1 MPPDADKA
9 SNGKPP
15 IASPS
20 IDWGRIVVPVT
31 GGPRDASAIAAAA
44 AVARRHEAELRI
56 AYAPPDP
63 SELTPW
69 LTEGFMGSVQADTV
83 ESLREAGVEGE
94 RAASAACQSE
104 GYAKKRFLALKTPVW
119 RAMAVQCRLADLVV
133 FGSEAAQ
140 GKGPLAEIFELVL
153 MEERAA
159 TLVARGDLYPSGIAV
174 VAWNGGDPA
183 SRAAR
188 RAVPLLRHASKVI
201 IAGALASDEVCG
213 LDDLKD
219 YYASR
224 GIDAEVRPLD
234 LVSDMGSALIAVAER
249 EGAGLLVAGAFG
261 RTRLR
266 EFIFGGATRTLLH
279 GDGPS
284 LFLAH

>member
-1 MPPDADKA
+1 MPSDAIKSA
-9 SNGKPP
+9 SDRAVSPKS
-15 IASPS
+15 AS
-20 IDWGRIVVPVT
+20 DWGRIVVPVA
-31 GGPRDASAIAAAA
+31 GGERDGAAIAAGA

-56 AYAPPDP
+56 AYTPPDP

-69 LTEGFMGSVQADTV
+69 LTEGFIGGVQANTV
-83 ESLREAGVEGE
+83 ETLREAGVEGE
-94 RAASAACQSE
+94 RAARAACERE
-104 GYAKKRFLALKTPVW
+104 GYANKKFIALKTPVW
-119 RAMAVQCRLADLVV
+119 RAMAVECRLADLVV

-188 RAVPLLRHASKVI
+188 RAVPLLRHASKVVI
-201 IAGALASDEVCG
+201 TGALASDQVCG
-213 LDDLKD
+213 LDDLQS

-224 GIDAEVRPLD
+224 GVAAEVRPMD
-234 LVSDMGSALIAVAER
+234 LVSDMGAALIAAAER

-266 EFIFGGATRTLLH
+266 EFIFGGATRALLH

>member
-1 MPPDADKA
+1 MPSDAAKA
-9 SNGKPP
+9 IGKPP
-15 IASPS
+15 

-31 GGPRDASAIAAAA
+31 GGPRDAPVIAAAA

-56 AYAPPDP
+56 AYTPPDP

-69 LTEGFMGSVQADTV
+69 LTEGFMGGVQANTV
-83 ESLREAGVEGE
+83 ETLREAGLEGE
-94 RAASAACQSE
+94 RAARAACEDE
-104 GYAKKRFLALKTPVW
+104 GYANKRFIALKTPVW
-119 RAMAVQCRLADLVV
+119 RAMAVECRLADLVV
-133 FGSEAAQ
+133 FGSDAAQ

-188 RAVPLLRHASKVI
+188 RAVPLLRHASRVVI
-201 IAGALASDEVCG
+201 TGALADAVCG
-213 LDDLKD
+213 LDDLKQ

-224 GIDAEVRPLD
+224 GVEAEVKPID
-234 LVSDMGSALIAVAER
+234 LVSDMGQALSQFANN

-266 EFIFGGATRTLLH
+266 EFIFGGATRALLH

>member
-1 MPPDADKA
+1 MASIADRP
-9 SNGKPP
+9 STGKPP
-15 IASPS
+15 

-31 GGPRDASAIAAAA
+31 GGPRDATVIAAAA

-56 AYAPPDP
+56 AYTPPDP

-69 LTEGFMGSVQADTV
+69 LTEGFMGGVQANTV
-83 ESLREAGVEGE
+83 ETLREAGAEGE
-94 RAASAACQSE
+94 RVARSACEHE
-104 GYAKKRFLALKTPVW
+104 GYTNKRFIALKTPVW
-119 RAMAVQCRLADLVV
+119 RAMAVECRLADLVV
-133 FGSEAAQ
+133 FGSDAAQ

-188 RAVPLLRHASKVI
+188 RAVPLLRHASKVVI
-201 IAGALASDEVCG
+201 TGAMADAVCG
-213 LDDLKD
+213 LEDLKE

-224 GIDAEVRPLD
+224 GIEAEVRPID
-234 LVSDMGSALIAVAER
+234 LVSDMGPALIEFATG

-266 EFIFGGATRTLLH
+266 EFIFGGATRALLH

>member
-1 MPPDADKA
+1 MASDADMPI
-9 SNGKPP
+9 GKPP
-15 IASPS
+15 

-31 GGPRDASAIAAAA
+31 GGARDGTVIAAAA
-44 AVARRHEAELRI
+44 AVARRHEAELLV
-56 AYAPPDP
+56 AYTPPDP

-69 LTEGFMGSVQADTV
+69 LTEGFMGGVQANTV
-83 ESLREAGVEGE
+83 ETLREAGVEGE
-94 RAASAACQSE
+94 RVARAAYESE
-104 GYAKKRFLALKTPVW
+104 GYANKRFLALKTPVW

-188 RAVPLLRHASKVI
+188 RAVPLLRHASKVVI
-201 IAGALASDEVCG
+201 TGAMAADQVCG

-224 GIDAEVRPLD
+224 HIEAEVKPLD
-234 LVSDMGSALIAVAER
+234 LVSDMGAALIDMADR

-266 EFIFGGATRTLLH
+266 EFIFGGATRALLH